1 MVERNASGDIIA
13 IKGAVVPIMEWL
25 SQNLGFSYSIGE
37 QIRSIEDGLGRKGFI
52 SLIKEK
58 VKDCKTDYLKK

>member
-1 MVERNASGDIIA
+1 MVERNASGDIIE

-25 SQNLGFSYSIGE
+25 SKNLGFSYSIGE
-37 QIRSIEDGLGRKGFI
+37 QIKSIEDGLGRKSFI

-58 VKDCKTDYLKK
+58 VKDCKN

>member
-1 MVERNASGDIIA
+1 MVERNASGDVIK

-37 QIRSIEDGLGRKGFI
+37 QINSIEDGLGRKGFI

-58 VKDCKTDYLKK
+58 VKNLKTKN